1 VFGASALAIRPVS
14 DVLGDGAILEQIVA
28 WLLLGLTSAIP
39 WLIIHGQGKTR
50 LFTSIIAC
58 FLAIL
63 PPFGTIAAPNPF
75 MTTGYIFPGT
85 GVMGLL
91 LVASFIILPIH
102 LTRKIRVIFFVC
114 LSIISAAANMLYSSP
129 APPDGWMAL
138 NTAFQDFDDAPLEE
152 RHKRVGVIRDKI
164 TEKLLTGKKVI
175 ITPETVLGINSPGL
189 EPHLDL
195 LRARAKRNGATLLIG
210 VVTNTD
216 RGLENTLLIL
226 GKNEDNESPY
236 QARQPVPLIMWNLW
250 PTTGFKAHWFRNGVR
265 DIHGKRAALLI
276 CWEEWVPWPMLV
288 SSFSNPE
295 VILSA
300 SNHGWTRNGS
310 AMWDRQTIS
319 ANALAR
325 LYGLPMIRAINL
337 PPKKLYRSNILAAR
351 TK

>member
-1 VFGASALAIRPVS
+1 MFGASALAIRPVS
-14 DVLGDGAILEQIVA
+14 EVLGDGAILEQIVA

-75 MTTGYIFPGT
+75 MATGYIFPGT
-85 GVMGLL
+85 SVMGLL
-91 LVASFIILPIH
+91 LVASFIILPNH
-102 LTRKIRVIFFVC
+102 MTVKIRASFFV
-114 LSIISAAANMLYSSP
+114 LLATISLTSNMLYHP
-129 APPDGWMAL
+129 TTAPDGWLAL
-138 NTAFQDFDDAPLEE
+138 NTEFQDYYDDPLAE
-152 RHKRVGVIRDKI
+152 RHKRVGIIRDKI
-164 TEKLLTGKKVI
+164 TTELLAGNKVI

-195 LRARAKRNGATLLIG
+195 LSARAKRNGATLLIG

-250 PTTGFKAHWFRNGVR
+250 PTTGFKAHWFRKGVR

-288 SSFSNPE
+288 SSFSNPD

-325 LYGLPMIRAINL
+325 LYGLPMIRAVNL
-337 PPKKLYRSNILAAR
+337 PSN
-351 TK
+351 K